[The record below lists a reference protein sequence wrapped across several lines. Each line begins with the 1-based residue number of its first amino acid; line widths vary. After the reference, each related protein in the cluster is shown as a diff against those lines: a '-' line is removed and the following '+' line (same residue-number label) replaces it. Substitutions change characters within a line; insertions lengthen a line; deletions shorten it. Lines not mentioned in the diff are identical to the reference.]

1 MNKWWQAFFQAVGA
15 FVGSIL
21 GVNMP
26 FQVIIMAKRKR
37 LTRKGS
43 RRLFKAT
50 ANKTHIKNIPHLQ
63 DRGGIRL

>member
-1 MNKWWQAFFQAVGA
+1 
-15 FVGSIL
+15 
-21 GVNMP
+21 
-26 FQVIIMAKRKR
+26 MAKRKK

-63 DRGGIRL
+63 DRGGSRL